1 MENLPHLFFQCDFNQ
16 RFWWA
21 LGVEWNTD
29 LDIYNMI
36 NDDKD
41 KYSQDFL
48 MDILIN
54 GCLSLLEQRNDAILR
69 DIYPSI
75 PRCIIRFKYFFSMSI
90 YKARPSLCKHGL
102 IPYGL

>member
-48 MDILIN
+48 MEILIN
-54 GCLSLLEQRNDAILR
+54 GCWSLWKQRNDAILR
-69 DIYPSI
+69 DIYILLFLDVLLDSNISSPCPYI
-75 PRCIIRFKYFFSMSI
+75 KLGRVYASM
-90 YKARPSLCKHGL
+90 A
-102 IPYGL
+102 